1 MTLKVAM
8 IAFGTT
14 MLVVG
19 ASAVKACP
27 QSMVEELAQRSDAEW
42 VQDAERNNPVWG
54 LYELTG
60 EDAGTFSFALVETV
74 RGQPPAS
81 FSTEEYL
88 TVGCTFG
95 YVNWWE
101 EARSVGDQVLVLGDE
116 ERNGFRPS
124 LMYNP
129 GSNRA
134 RLLLHYMTTP
144 SAGAE

>member
-14 MLVVG
+14 MLAGG

-42 VQDAERNNPVWG
+42 VQDAEENNAVWG

-60 EDAGTFSFALVETV
+60 EDAGTFSFALVEGV

-101 EARSVGDQVLVLGDE
+101 NTRAVGDQALVLGDE
-116 ERNGFRPS
+116 EPNGFRPR
-124 LMYNP
+124 LMYDP
-129 GSNRA
+129 DSNRA
-134 RLLLHYMTTP
+134 HLLLQYITTP
-144 SAGAE
+144 AEDVE